1 MEVELMW
8 IYVVL
13 CCCLNCGTFQPVN
26 GDLIVNV
33 RNQGGE
39 SYKQTIRANLENET
53 VVLNFDSYDG
63 SSTTLVI
70 DFRNEIQVVRHVR
83 LGDQDESDLMLN
95 SVDEY
100 EGLKNGKTRRDVS
113 NSYAVYKSYC
123 FVTKFKNNEFIPV
136 DAMAKLRQKNPWSLR
151 TPERTEASQNV
162 SFDILLDPTACDWIS
177 PSIRLYCASNDSL
190 ATTTYA
196 IKMEV
201 SERAVN
207 PEEYLRAVRDVRID
221 HLLNCA
227 HSDGP
232 CLCTTPICI
241 GWYPCAL
248 KFCRA
253 RSNGVN
259 GTVTT
264 SNNNV
269 QNNVVDNMKTYRCGI
284 HTCRICRNYLFGVTD
299 QRECV

>member
-1 MEVELMW
+1 
-8 IYVVL
+8 VL
-13 CCCLNCGTFQPVN
+13 LVSSSCNFRAVC

-63 SSTTLVI
+63 SSTTMVI

-83 LGDQDESDLMLN
+83 LGDQDESDLISN

-100 EGLKNGKTRRDVS
+100 DGVKNGKARRDGS

-151 TPERTEASQNV
+151 TPERTEGWQNV

-177 PSIRLYCASNDSL
+177 PCIRAYCASNDSL
-190 ATTTYA
+190 VTTTYA

-221 HLLNCA
+221 NLANCGPA
-227 HSDGP
+227 DAP

-253 RSNGVN
+253 RGSAVN
-259 GTVTT
+259 GTVTANANNSP
-264 SNNNV
+264 SNPA
-269 QNNVVDNMKTYRCGI
+269 DNMKTYRCGI

-299 QRECV
+299 KRDCV